1 MAIVDVKFLISL
13 KNKCFIFQR
22 SQSQKAP
29 RSIEFRSH
37 LNLSPLNDS

>member
-13 KNKCFIFQR
+13 KNKHFIFQH
-22 SQSQKAP
+22 SQSKNDP
-29 RSIEFRSH
+29 RPIAFHSH